1 MHLLMQFGLSQKLFL
16 VLSVEPVE
24 LRQTLFTSSSAIYS
38 WPEIRVQV

>member
-16 VLSVEPVE
+16 MLSVEPVE
-24 LRQTLFTSSSAIYS
+24 LQTLFTSSSAIYS